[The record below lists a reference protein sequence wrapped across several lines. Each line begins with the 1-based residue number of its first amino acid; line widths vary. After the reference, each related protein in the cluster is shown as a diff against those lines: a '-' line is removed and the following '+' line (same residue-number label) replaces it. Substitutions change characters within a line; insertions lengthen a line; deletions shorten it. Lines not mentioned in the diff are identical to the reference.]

1 LYFQVDA
8 AFNKS
13 SNCYEIKTHK
23 SYKKYDQVFISY
35 GPHNNIHLLLEYG
48 FILSDNPHDVYEID
62 FGKFFISCL
71 SLLQKYNDWTLR
83 GHRGNDRMVVGFTTT
98 CAISAYH
105 H

>member
-1 LYFQVDA
+1 MYCNVFLLYFQVDA

-48 FILSDNPHDVYEID
+48 FILPDDPHDVYEID
-62 FGKFFISCL
+62 FGKFFPCW
-71 SLLQKYNDWTLR
+71 SLLIQEYNDHEYYKSYKLPPFI
-83 GHRGNDRMVVGFTTT
+83 N
-98 CAISAYH
+98 
-105 H
+105 